1 MAIPTD
7 LAFIF
12 SHFSF
17 SKFKKII
24 SEFCRQKLSKKES
37 SNQNPLKTQHNR
49 SDVNGGG
56 NKGGGMEMITEQRH
70 NEQEQRRNEDKIVYI
85 NCCNNCDLSIVLGII
100 ILIAFTCFIA
110 YFIVQSICSE
120 INATIEKVGNEL
132 EKAIEAVN
140 WTSVAVAFIISLNNG
155 TWHNRESH

>member
-1 MAIPTD
+1 MKNTKITTDLFIQTTD

-17 SKFKKII
+17 SKLKKII

-56 NKGGGMEMITEQRH
+56 NKGGGMEMITEQR
-70 NEQEQRRNEDKIVYI
+70 RNEDKIVYI
-85 NCCNNCDLSIVLGII
+85 NCCNNCDLSILLGKI
-100 ILIAFTCFIA
+100 ILIAFACFIV
-110 YFIVQSICSE
+110 YLICSK
-120 INATIEKVGNEL
+120 INVTIEKVGNEL